1 MNKIIISLA
10 SNYEQTQN
18 LPLALQRLGQV
29 LTVTRVTQAIWTKP
43 YRSDEQKTTS
53 DKREMMTGERETM
66 TGERKMMSDELY
78 LNQLVYGE
86 TTLDADQ
93 LETLFKQL
101 ERSMG
106 RTPAERQLGIVRIDI
121 DLLQH
126 ADTRYHQ
133 KDWDRDYIKQLLS
146 P

>member
-29 LTVTRVTQAIWTKP
+29 LTVMRVTQAIWTKP
-43 YRSDEQKTTS
+43 YRSEKCEGIS
-53 DKREMMTGERETM
+53 D
-66 TGERKMMSDELY
+66 SLY

-93 LETLFKQL
+93 LETVFKQI

-106 RTPAERQLGIVRIDI
+106 RTPEERRQGIVRIDI